1 MGEAILRLQYLQH
14 LVAKQEARGAT
25 HEYQL
30 NVLKPW
36 AEATLGSTADRL
48 VLVTAPQPVCA
59 ASNSLCERQYLCGMR
74 PCACLTPCARTRIG
88 LSAEGEGLHQA
99 DAAAV
104 AGAGASDA
112 GRSG

>member
-1 MGEAILRLQYLQH
+1 VGEAILRLQYLQH

-36 AEATLGSTADRL
+36 AEASHGATSDRL
-48 VLVTAPQPVCA
+48 VRVTATQPVCA
-59 ASNSLCERQYLCGMR
+59 ASYSLCVRQSLCGMR
-74 PCACLTPCARTRIG
+74 TCACLTPCPRTLLG
-88 LSAEGEGLHQA
+88 LIAEGEGLHQA